1 MRLSVMFPLLVAVA
15 PAGGTDLGG
24 MLAPVIFA
32 PGVISDGN
40 SLSPAFTP
48 AGDTVYFMRL
58 AGDGSTLME
67 SRRVGGKWSA
77 PRPAPFSGK
86 WRDMDP
92 AMAPDGSFLLF
103 VSNRPA
109 TTGGAP
115 LDSVFGGKRY
125 VGKGGNIW
133 RVDRERAGWSAP
145 VRLPDA
151 INACPMTFAPNV
163 AADGSIY
170 YIGCAAADGAV
181 VLLRAVYRDG
191 HYQTPYKVALG
202 GAGAQIRDPAIAPDR
217 AFIVVSIRYEAQ
229 APYRLAISF
238 HSEGGWTA
246 PLDLG
251 DAVNGGTHNMG
262 AQLGCD
268 RRTLYYY
275 NDRPTGP
282 AAPAKDAP
290 DNIWAVSLAP
300 WLRAHGKGSLRSSP
314 RCNAA

>member
-86 WRDMDP
+86 WRDM
-92 AMAPDGSFLLF
+92 
-103 VSNRPA
+103 
-109 TTGGAP
+109 
-115 LDSVFGGKRY
+115 
-125 VGKGGNIW
+125 
-133 RVDRERAGWSAP
+133 
-145 VRLPDA
+145 
-151 INACPMTFAPNV
+151 
-163 AADGSIY
+163 
-170 YIGCAAADGAV
+170 
-181 VLLRAVYRDG
+181 
-191 HYQTPYKVALG
+191 
-202 GAGAQIRDPAIAPDR
+202 DPAIAPDR